1 VSATAQ
7 QAPPVLEVEQVTAG
21 YGPVTVLRDVSFT
34 VQPGEVVA
42 LLGPNGAGKTT
53 TLSVIAGLVP
63 LGTGTVR
70 LLGEDVT
77 RMPAHRRSARGLCLI
92 PEGRGIF
99 PSLTVAENLR
109 LQTPPSTRVDDATER
124 ALTVFP
130 LLRTRMGEAAGRLSG
145 GQQQMLALARTCTT
159 EPRLILV
166 DEASMGLAPLV
177 VDEIFEA
184 LGQLSRSGVAMVV
197 VEQYVSRALAMADTV
212 VLMLRGRLE
221 RLGPASELNEQEIG
235 ERYLSSQRS
244 SPT

>member
-1 VSATAQ
+1 MSEPTLSS
-7 QAPPVLEVEQVTAG
+7 PPVLEVAHVTAG

-63 LGTGTVR
+63 PSSGTVKF
-70 LLGEDVT
+70 LGEDIT
-77 RMPAHRRSARGLCLI
+77 KTPTHRRSAKGLCLI

-109 LQTPPSTRVDDATER
+109 LQTPPTIRVDDAIDR

-130 LLRTRMGEAAGRLSG
+130 ALRNRMSEMAGRLSG

-159 EPRLILV
+159 EPQLILV

-177 VDEIFEA
+177 VDEIFDA
-184 LGQLSRSGVAMVV
+184 LVQLSRAGVAMIV
-197 VEQYVSRALAMADTV
+197 VEQYIRRALAMADTIM
-212 VLMLRGRLE
+212 LMLRGQLE
-221 RLGPASELNEQEIG
+221 LLGPANGLDEQAIG
-235 ERYLSSQRS
+235 ERYLSSH
-244 SPT
+244 